1 MRTGGCDSRFIV
13 SDSKANDCCFREAL
27 KDNVFHRPPSP
38 HTCCV
43 DPAADQEGHGGV
55 TRSPG
60 MDQPPFSH
68 THLSSSSSSSWS
80 DCYSS
85 LPRAADPAT
94 SRGQLCSRRTLSQ
107 EPLRKSAAAHRGNLV
122 RLGVPAQAGT
132 ICLGALTQERRCQGG
147 FPPTC
152 LDWPGLLT
160 GV

>member
-1 MRTGGCDSRFIV
+1 MRNGGCDSRFIV

-43 DPAADQEGHGGV
+43 DPAADQEGEEGREGTGG

-60 MDQPPFSH
+60 MNQPPFSH
-68 THLSSSSSSSWS
+68 THLSSSTSSPS

-94 SRGQLCSRRTLSQ
+94 SRGQLCSRGTSVRSHCVNQRLLIAGTLSGSGSQ
-107 EPLRKSAAAHRGNLV
+107 PR
-122 RLGVPAQAGT
+122 PA
-132 ICLGALTQERRCQGG
+132 
-147 FPPTC
+147 PSV
-152 LDWPGLLT
+152 WGL
-160 GV
+160 